1 MAKKKYNTFIDS
13 LLNNK
18 EAFFNYLKFLEEI
31 ALSVY
36 EWKNLPE
43 TVSPRMIETNLCERG
58 SILFFKDD
66 VLGFLVLPYVDRSP
80 RNLEDE
86 PIVRRAFSPNQNG
99 YSNDLDDTN
108 SVIIYN
114 NYMRHNTLS
123 MIDYYARQLWE
134 MDRIVLINAV
144 AQKTPTLVTAAPE
157 QRLSLLNL
165 YKEWSGNSPVI
176 FGDEHLDMKN
186 LTVLKTDAPFIADK
200 ILDVKNQILN
210 DAYTFLGIVNPDQKK
225 ERMITS
231 EVSSINAPALLAAE
245 SRLKTRKQACE
256 KINRM
261 FGLNIDVDY
270 TSEIKKA
277 RGEDINE

>member
-43 TVSPRMIETNLCERG
+43 TVSARMIEMNLCERG

-134 MDRIVLINAV
+134 MDRIVLINAI
-144 AQKTPTLVTAAPE
+144 AQKTPTLVTGTPE
-157 QRLSLLNL
+157 QRLSLVNL